1 MLVKVSLVHCSKF
14 LFSLCGSDEDLKVFD
29 TCELHGEVR
38 YPTGNECPEIY
49 RARDGVRYIAE
60 CTKREE
66 ESCKVTSTGLGARTE
81 KLDVSVTLR
90 PTK

>member
-1 MLVKVSLVHCSKF
+1 
-14 LFSLCGSDEDLKVFD
+14 VFD

-49 RARDGVRYIAE
+49 RALDGVRYIAE

-66 ESCKVTSTGLGARTE
+66 ESCKVRKKFLFSVQFAIKTLFLN
-81 KLDVSVTLR
+81 KLSETREEWGWRYIVMAIVEAMDR
-90 PTK
+90 A

>member
-1 MLVKVSLVHCSKF
+1 MSIF
-14 LFSLCGSDEDLKVFD
+14 YFSLSGSEEYQGHD

-49 RARDGVRYIAE
+49 RALDGVRYIAE

-66 ESCKVTSTGLGARTE
+66 DSCKVTKSERTIT
-81 KLDVSVTLR
+81 KLLKKSLSKLSSFVSG
-90 PTK
+90 